1 MLCNELNE
9 ISKYSWDDFVCGHQA
24 SSPANRAFAGYL
36 SSNVDEAVMFSS
48 GKSPFSNPSDV
59 SLYLRFS
66 AS

>member
-9 ISKYSWDDFVCGHQA
+9 ISKYSWDDFVDGHQA

-36 SSNVDEAVMFSS
+36 SRNVDEAVMFSS

-59 SLYLRFS
+59 SLHLRFS